1 LKAKALNDRALT
13 LQGRSRRHF
22 LSAAVATLAGLA
34 LPLKA
39 MAFGDASKF
48 AMPLLEYPGSW
59 NLRAGAP
66 PRLMW
71 ELMKR
76 TSIEAI
82 MEPQSIAI
90 SDPAL
95 FSHPFIY
102 LSGEADFAPFSDD
115 DSRRL
120 RRWLDSGGFLM
131 IDNFGEADGA
141 FDRAVRR
148 ELGRTLPETKLEPVV
163 PEHTLFQSF
172 YLLDGRWGRRQ
183 EKSIVEGLVRD
194 GRLAVVYSQNDIGG
208 AWLRDNF
215 GNWELP
221 CVPGGERQREMAFRL
236 GINIVMYALC
246 TTYKSDQ
253 VHIPFILKRRR
264 K

>member
-1 LKAKALNDRALT
+1 LRADSSQNGL
-13 LQGRSRRHF
+13 LSPQGRSRRNF
-22 LSAAVATLAGLA
+22 LSAAFAALSALA
-34 LPLKA
+34 LPSGAL
-39 MAFGDASKF
+39 AFGDASKF
-48 AMPLLEYPGSW
+48 SMPLLEYSGSW

-76 TSIEAI
+76 TSIEAL
-82 MEPQSIAI
+82 MEPKSL
-90 SDPAL
+90 SLEDPQL

-102 LSGEADFAPFSDD
+102 LSGEADFAPFSDEA
-115 DSRRL
+115 SRRL
-120 RRWLDSGGFLM
+120 RRWLDNGGFLM

-148 ELGRTLPETKLEPVV
+148 ELGRALPETKLEPVP

-183 EKSIVEGLVRD
+183 EKTVVEGLLLD
-194 GRLAVVYSQNDIGG
+194 GRLAAVYSQNDIGG
-208 AWLRDNF
+208 AFMRDNF